1 MSPRCRRR
9 APFGLDCGSM
19 SQMRDRS
26 MRDAACQMGRASSDT
41 GRAARYWLQFAPGM
55 ARRFQAN
62 PSFLLA
68 IVIMHDFRR
77 APLFAGLIDEQL
89 GNTELR
95 SHWGH
100 LQGSGLALAC
110 YTIRSS
116 DEVSNRCSS
125 NRRLGSCPA
134 RFAACLAT
142 YRASKSSRNSRRRF
156 ESCPLRCTNVVKTT
170 TFLLQRADCCCPV
183 AYPVG
188 RLQALA
194 IALPA
199 YPLWRTSMAS
209 SPTLSTC
216 TWRWGSCED
225 ATDGGSQPSR
235 VAPGYR
241 LEAWP
246 FSFPRCR
253 RRRTPP

>member
-41 GRAARYWLQFAPGM
+41 GRAERYWLQFVPGT

-110 YTIRSS
+110 
-116 DEVSNRCSS
+116 
-125 NRRLGSCPA
+125 
-134 RFAACLAT
+134 
-142 YRASKSSRNSRRRF
+142 
-156 ESCPLRCTNVVKTT
+156 
-170 TFLLQRADCCCPV
+170 
-183 AYPVG
+183 
-188 RLQALA
+188 
-194 IALPA
+194 
-199 YPLWRTSMAS
+199 
-209 SPTLSTC
+209 
-216 TWRWGSCED
+216 
-225 ATDGGSQPSR
+225 
-235 VAPGYR
+235 
-241 LEAWP
+241 
-246 FSFPRCR
+246 
-253 RRRTPP
+253 